1 MRRYKDAQLLKLE
14 QRLEVILLLKQSF
27 FLHLHIRLDYVIREF
42 FYWDFVLEKSRLSDV
57 KTDANKLRFSRFC
70 S

>member
-1 MRRYKDAQLLKLE
+1 MRRYKDAQQLKLE
-14 QRLEVILLLKQSF
+14 QRLEVILLLKQPF